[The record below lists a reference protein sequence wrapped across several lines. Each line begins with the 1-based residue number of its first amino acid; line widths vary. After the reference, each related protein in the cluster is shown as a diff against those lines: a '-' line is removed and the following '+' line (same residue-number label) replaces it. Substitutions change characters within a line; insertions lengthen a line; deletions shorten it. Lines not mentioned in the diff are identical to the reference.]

1 MMLVPRAGCFAVLS
15 ALKHGRSSALL
26 GQTQKK
32 IIWQCISRATKY
44 SDCVVLGTKF
54 EIYINEKDYRY
65 TCFCDIFIYT
75 IFSEPR
81 MAVS

>member
-1 MMLVPRAGCFAVLS
+1 MLFFGSETWLELS
-15 ALKHGRSSALL
+15 TTGTDS
-26 GQTQKK
+26 KK

-44 SDCVVLGTKF
+44 SDCVVLGIEF

-65 TCFCDIFIYT
+65 TCFCGIFIYT
-75 IFSEPR
+75 IFSELR